1 MEEKDLQKRKRRPA
15 KAPDSGT
22 GTTRKRAGARRR
34 VQRKRRRQRNLVLS
48 TVLLIILILAAIVGF
63 FLWNRYSPSKEQAN
77 LNEYYGI
84 ESEGQL
90 AVIVDNQIAELKG
103 KVEEGRTYVRYETV
117 RDLINQRFYWDPN
130 ENILLYTLPN
140 DVIQVPVGSK
150 EYQVSKEKNTEDYV
164 ILKTEGSTAFIALDF
179 VKKYT
184 NMDFEVFKDPERVVV
199 NTGTETKVATV
210 KRKNYVRFQAGVKS
224 PYLTEVAAKD
234 TVTVIEALD
243 DWQKVRTKDGYIG
256 YIKQSLLNDERTEK
270 REQNYEE
277 PEFTS
282 ISKNQTINMAWHNVT
297 NAYANNGI
305 LATIANT
312 KGLTT
317 ISPTWFHVKDT
328 AGNIDSIA
336 DTTYVNYCHQSNIE
350 VWAALRDFDGGIS
363 SYEQTLELLKYTSR
377 RENLINQLIAAAL
390 QSGIDG
396 INLDFEM
403 VSTECGEHYIQFVRE
418 LSVKCRQN
426 GLVFSVD
433 NYVPKGHNTHYNRA
447 EQGVFADYVIIM
459 GYDEHWGGSP
469 VAGPVAS
476 IPFVR
481 EGIEQTLKEV
491 PAEKV
496 INAMPFYTR
505 LWMETPKT
513 AEEIASQ
520 EGTEAAEYA
529 TNVTSEAYGM
539 ADAQA
544 IINNNGAQV
553 TFDEAN
559 GVNFATWEKDGTTY
573 KIWPED
579 EVAIEAKLKLMKE
592 YHLAGVAAW
601 SLGQEDTN
609 IWNLIIQ
616 YTN

>member
-1 MEEKDLQKRKRRPA
+1 MEEKDLQKRKR
-15 KAPDSGT
+15 K
-22 GTTRKRAGARRR
+22 AGARRR
-34 VQRKRRRQRNLVLS
+34 AQRKRRRQRNIVI
-48 TVLLIILILAAIVGF
+48 TIVLLIFLIISAVAGV
-63 FLWNRYSPSKEQAN
+63 FLWNRYSPSKEQAD
-77 LNEYYGI
+77 LNKYYGI

-90 AVIVDNQIAELKG
+90 AVIVDDQIAELKG
-103 KVEEGRTYVRYETV
+103 KVEDGKTYVRYETV
-117 RDLINQRFYWDPN
+117 RDMINQRFYWDPN

-140 DVIQVPVGSK
+140 DVVQVPVGSK

-164 ILKTEGSTAFIALDF
+164 ILKTEGSTAYIALDF
-179 VKKYT
+179 VRKYT
-184 NMDFEVFKDPERVVV
+184 NMDFEVFQGPERVVV
-199 NTGTETKVATV
+199 NTGAETKVATV
-210 KRKNYVRFQAGVKS
+210 KRKNYVRYQAGVKS
-224 PYLTEVAAKD
+224 PYLAEVASKD
-234 TVTVIEALD
+234 VVTVIESLD
-243 DWQKVRTKDGYIG
+243 DWEKVRTADGYIG
-256 YIKQSLLNDERTEK
+256 YIKQSLLSDERTEA

-282 ISKNQTINMAWHNVT
+282 ISKDQTINMAWHNVT
-297 NAYANNGI
+297 NASANNNV
-305 LATIANT
+305 LSTIANT

-336 DTTYVNYCHQSNIE
+336 DATYVNYAHQSNIE
-350 VWAALRDFDGGIS
+350 VWAAIRDFDGGIS
-363 SYEQTLELLKYTSR
+363 SYEQTLELLQYTSR

-433 NYVPKGHNTHYNRA
+433 NYVPGGHNTHYNRA

-459 GYDEHWGGSP
+459 GYDEYWGGSP
-469 VAGPVAS
+469 EAGPVS
-476 IPFVR
+476 SGPFVQA
-481 EGIEQTLKEV
+481 GIEATLEEV

-496 INAMPFYTR
+496 INAVPFYTR
-505 LWMETPKT
+505 LWIETPKT
-513 AEEIASQ
+513 AEELAAQ
-520 EGTEAAEYA
+520 EGTEAAQYA

-539 ADAQA
+539 VDAA
-544 IINNNGAQV
+544 ALVTNNGATI
-553 TFDEAN
+553 TFDETN
-559 GVNFATWEKDGTTY
+559 QVNYATWEKDGTTY
-573 KIWPED
+573 KIWLED
-579 EVAIEAKLKLMKE
+579 TVSIEAKLKLMKE
-592 YHLAGVAAW
+592 YNLAGVAAW
-601 SLGQEDTN
+601 SLGREDPS